1 MAKAKRQKPSDPTTI
16 AARRAERREME
27 ARGLTV
33 NVDPRTE
40 EVLGAVRY
48 DCFSVLL
55 RNNPDALGSVRWLE
69 DLMRTAS
76 GENTQERRPD
86 FIRGS
91 SEGAPGQNVTQ
102 RMIDASADLEVVW
115 ASLRPWEA
123 KLLRE
128 LLEPDAAVVG
138 SMSAPTREGKALLTR
153 WREVVERVTRAGT
166 PQRQGE
172 RVVVACESLLW
183 VRQNISYL
191 SKAAA

>member
-1 MAKAKRQKPSDPTTI
+1 MAKPKRNRPADPAI
-16 AARRAERREME
+16 AARRAGRRDME

-33 NVDPRTE
+33 NVDPRTQ

-48 DCFSVLL
+48 DCFSLL
-55 RNNPDALGSVRWLE
+55 LKHDPDALGSVRWLE

-91 SEGAPGQNVTQ
+91 SEGAPGQTITQ
-102 RMIDASADLEVVW
+102 RMVDASAEVEVVW
-115 ASLRPWEA
+115 ASLRPWEG

-128 LLEPDAAVVG
+128 LLEPDAALTG
-138 SMSAPTREGKALLTR
+138 SLSAPTQDGRALLTR
-153 WREVVERVTRAGT
+153 WRDVVQRVTGART

-183 VRQNISYL
+183 VRQNIPYL
-191 SKAAA
+191 SKRAA

>member
-1 MAKAKRQKPSDPTTI
+1 MAKPKRQKPADPSI
-16 AARRAERREME
+16 ISARRAERRELE
-27 ARGLTV
+27 GRGLTV
-33 NVDPRTE
+33 NIDPRTE

-48 DCFSVLL
+48 DCFSILL
-55 RNNPDALGSVRWLE
+55 RNDPDALGSVRWLE

-76 GENTQERRPD
+76 GENTQDRRPD

-102 RMIDASADLEVVW
+102 RMIDASAEVEVVW

-123 KLLRE
+123 KLLRG

-138 SMSAPTREGKALLTR
+138 SQSAPTKEGKALLTR
-153 WREVVERVTRAGT
+153 WREVVQRVTGAGT

-183 VRQNISYL
+183 VRQNIPHL
-191 SKAAA
+191 CKRAA

>member
-1 MAKAKRQKPSDPTTI
+1 MAKPKRQKPTDPSTI
-16 AARRAERREME
+16 AARRAERRELE
-27 ARGLTV
+27 GRGLTV
-33 NVDPRTE
+33 NIDPRTE

-55 RNNPDALGSVRWLE
+55 RNDPDTLGSVRWLE